1 MTKIFK
7 QLARHWAVC
16 LAVFALLFVQAYC
29 DLSLPDYTSKIV
41 DTGIQQGGI
50 ESPLP
55 QTVRKSTLDALSLL
69 MSEEDAQKL
78 QNAYQYYLQDDGVL
92 QLRTDL
98 TEDERTAL
106 EEAVTT
112 PDIVLYMAAAQA
124 ANTPAGQTG
133 MAMTGLAEMQSA
145 DSTASDT
152 DTGTET
158 VAPTADDLDT
168 VCGQFAAMSQMPG
181 FSRDAIQQQLTGA
194 IGQLDETVVE
204 NMKSQSLLLV
214 QLEYEAQGIAH
225 DVQMH
230 YLYKVGGQMLG
241 LTLLMVAVAVAV
253 GFLASRVSAAIGRD
267 LRRETFSSVIHFSNA
282 EIENFSTASLIT
294 RTTNDIQQVQFVC
307 VMLLRM
313 VAYAPILGIGGV
325 LHVVG
330 NSSGLSW
337 IIVLDVAILLLLIIF
352 LMNVAMPK
360 FKIMQTLVDRLNLV
374 SREILTGIMPVRAF
388 SREQFEE
395 QRFDK
400 ANKDLMGT
408 QLFTNR
414 AMVAMMPFMTLIMN
428 GTSLLIVWFGGKAM
442 DAGNMQ
448 VGEMIA
454 FITYTMQIVMSFLM
468 LAMVAV
474 MLPRAGVAAN
484 RIDEVIR
491 TKATINDPDEATA
504 KPLLEHKNWQGEVG
518 FHDVSFRF
526 PGADSDALEHISFT
540 AKPGETTA
548 IIGSTGCGKSTLL
561 NLIPRF
567 YDATGGS
574 VTVDGIDVRNMP
586 QAQLHDLLGYV
597 PQKGVLFS
605 GSIDSNL
612 KFGGEQITDADV
624 KKAAS
629 IAQATEFIDAKPEGY
644 QSPIA
649 QGGSNVSG
657 GQKQRLSIARAIA
670 KKPKIYLFDDSFSA
684 LDFKTD
690 VALRRALKAETGNAT
705 VIIVAQRISTVL
717 HANQILVLDE
727 GRLVG
732 KGTHAQLMASCPEY
746 QEIARSQLSQ
756 KELDLETL
764 NTEKEGE

>member
-16 LAVFALLFVQAYC
+16 LVVFALLFVQAYC
-29 DLSLPDYTSKIV
+29 DLALPDYTSKIV

-55 QTVRKSTLDALSLL
+55 QTVRKSTLDTLSLL

-92 QLRTDL
+92 QLRSDL

-124 ANTPAGQTG
+124 ANTPAGQSSMG
-133 MAMTGLAEMQSA
+133 MTGLAEMPSA
-145 DSTASDT
+145 AADT
-152 DTGTET
+152 DTET
-158 VAPTADDLDT
+158 VAPTAADLDT
-168 VCGQFAAMSQMPG
+168 VCSQFAAMSQMPG
-181 FSRDAIQQQLTGA
+181 FDRSMLQK
-194 IGQLDETVVE
+194 QLDSAMSQMDSTLLE
-204 NMKSQSLLLV
+204 NLKSQSLLLV
-214 QLEYEAQGIAH
+214 QLEYEAQGVARN
-225 DVQMH
+225 VQMQ
-230 YLYKVGGQMLG
+230 YLFRVGGQMLA
-241 LTLLMVAVAVAV
+241 LTLLMVVVAVAV

-267 LRRETFSSVIHFSNA
+267 LRRETFSSVIGFSNA

-307 VMLLRM
+307 VILLRM

-330 NSSGLSW
+330 SSSGLSW
-337 IIVLDVAILLLLIIF
+337 IVVLDVAILLLLIIF
-352 LMNVAMPK
+352 LMSVAMPK
-360 FKIMQTLVDRLNLV
+360 FKVMQQLVDRLNLV

-388 SREQFEE
+388 SREKFEE

-400 ANKDLMGT
+400 ANRELMGT

-442 DAGNMQ
+442 DAGTMQ

-474 MLPRAGVAAN
+474 MLPRAGVAAD

-491 TKATINDPDEATA
+491 TKATIHDPDEAAA
-504 KPLLEHKNWQGEVG
+504 KAAQAHTDWQGVVQFE
-518 FHDVSFRF
+518 DVSFRY

-567 YDATGGS
+567 YDVTGGK
-574 VTVDGIDVRNMP
+574 VTVDGIDVRKMP

-605 GSIDSNL
+605 GTIDSNL
-612 KFGGEQITDADV
+612 KFGGEDITDAQV
-624 KKAAS
+624 QKAAA
-629 IAQATEFIDAKPEGY
+629 IAQATDFIEAKPEGY

-670 KKPKIYLFDDSFSA
+670 KDPKVYLFDDSFSA
-684 LDFKTD
+684 LDYKTD
-690 VALRRALKAETGNAT
+690 VTLRRALKAQTDNAT

-732 KGTHAQLMASCPEY
+732 KGTHAQLMVSCPEY

-756 KELDLETL
+756 KELALDTL

>member
-16 LAVFALLFVQAYC
+16 LVVFALLFVQAYC

-55 QTVRKSTLDALSLL
+55 ATVRQSTLDALSLL
-69 MSEEDAQKL
+69 MREEDAAAF
-78 QNAYQYYLQDDGVL
+78 QNAYIADGDVL
-92 QLRTDL
+92 RLRTDL
-98 TEDERTAL
+98 TADERTAL
-106 EEAVTT
+106 EDAVTT
-112 PDIVLYMAAAQA
+112 PDIVLYLAAAQA
-124 ANTPAGQTG
+124 ASTPAGQTG
-133 MAMTGLAEMQSA
+133 MGMTGLADLQASGA
-145 DSTASDT
+145 DRNPDT
-152 DTGTET
+152 ETET
-158 VAPTADDLDT
+158 VAPTAEDLDT

-181 FSRDAIQQQLTGA
+181 FSRDAVQQQLTGA
-194 IGQLDETVVE
+194 IGQLDDTVVE
-204 NMKSQSLLLV
+204 NLKSQALLLV
-214 QLEYEAQGIAH
+214 GLEYEAQGIAH

-230 YLYKVGGQMLG
+230 YLYKVGGQMLA
-241 LTLLMVAVAVAV
+241 LTLLMVAVSIAV

-267 LRRETFSSVIHFSNA
+267 LRRETFSSVIHFSHA

-325 LHVVG
+325 LHVIG
-330 NSSGLSW
+330 SRSGLSW
-337 IIVLDVAILLLLIIF
+337 IVVLDVALLLLLILF
-352 LMNVAMPK
+352 LMNMAMPK

-442 DAGNMQ
+442 DNGTMQ

-474 MLPRAGVAAN
+474 MLPRAGVAAD

-491 TKATINDPDEATA
+491 TKATIHDPDEADA
-504 KPLLEHKNWQGEVG
+504 KAAKEHKNWQGVVE

-567 YDATGGS
+567 YDVTGGS
-574 VTVDGIDVRNMP
+574 VTVDGIDVRQMP

-605 GSIDSNL
+605 GTIDSNL
-612 KFGGEQITDADV
+612 KFGGDHITDAAV
-624 KKAAS
+624 KKAAA

-670 KKPKIYLFDDSFSA
+670 KDPKIYLFDDSFSA

-690 VALRRALKAETGNAT
+690 VALRRALKAQTDNAT
-705 VIIVAQRISTVL
+705 VLIVAQRISTVL

-756 KELDLETL
+756 KELDLEPL
-764 NTEKEGE
+764 NTEKEGV

>member
-1 MTKIFK
+1 MGKIFK
-7 QLARHWAVC
+7 QLARHWAAC
-16 LAVFALLFVQAYC
+16 LAVVALLFVQAYC
-29 DLSLPDYTSKIV
+29 DLSLPDYTSRIV

-55 QTVRKSTLDALSLL
+55 ETVRQSTLDALSLL
-69 MSEEDAQKL
+69 MGEEDADAL
-78 QNAYQYYLQDDGVL
+78 QNAYGYYLQDNGVL
-92 QLRTDL
+92 KLRSDL
-98 TEDERTAL
+98 TDAERTTL

-112 PDIVLYMAAAQA
+112 PDIVLYMAAAQN
-124 ANTPAGQTG
+124 ANAPAGDEAE
-133 MAMTGLAEMQSA
+133 AMTA
-145 DSTASDT
+145 
-152 DTGTET
+152 
-158 VAPTADDLDT
+158 APTAEDLDA
-168 VCGQFAAMSQMPG
+168 VCAQFAAMAQMPG
-181 FSRDAIQQQLTGA
+181 FSREMIQQQLA
-194 IGQLDETVVE
+194 SAMEQVDETTLSS
-204 NMKSQSLLLV
+204 MASQATLLV
-214 QLEYEAQGIAH
+214 SLEYEAQGVSH
-225 DVQMH
+225 DVQMA
-230 YLYKVGGQMLG
+230 YLFRVGGQMLA
-241 LTLLMVAVAVAV
+241 LTLLMVVVAILV
-253 GFLASRVSAAIGRD
+253 GLIASRVSASIGRE

-294 RTTNDIQQVQFVC
+294 RTTNDIQQVQFTC
-307 VMLLRM
+307 VILLRM

-325 LHVVG
+325 MHVTQG
-330 NSSGLSW
+330 NTGLAW
-337 IIVLDVAILLLLIIF
+337 IIVLDVAALLLLITV
-352 LMNVAMPK
+352 LMSIAMPR
-360 FKIMQTLVDRLNLV
+360 FKIMQTLVDKLNLV
-374 SREILTGIMPVRAF
+374 SREILTGVMPVRAF
-388 SREQFEE
+388 SRESFEE
-395 QRFDK
+395 KRFD
-400 ANKDLMGT
+400 AASRELMGT

-474 MLPRAGVAAN
+474 MLPRAGVAAD
-484 RIDEVIR
+484 RIDEVCR
-491 TKATINDPDEATA
+491 TKASIHDPDAATA
-504 KPLLEHKNWQGEVG
+504 KPALEKKDWDGVVRFE
-518 FHDVSFRF
+518 DVSFRF

-540 AKPGETTA
+540 ANPGETTA

-567 YDATGGS
+567 YDVTGGR
-574 VTVDGIDVRNMP
+574 VTIDGINVREMP
-586 QAQLHDLLGYV
+586 QEQLHSLLGYV

-605 GSIDSNL
+605 GTIESNL
-612 KFGGEQITDADV
+612 KFGGAQITDAGM

-644 QSPIA
+644 ASPIA

-670 KKPKIYLFDDSFSA
+670 KDPKIYLFDDSFSA
-684 LDFKTD
+684 LDYKTD
-690 VALRRALKAETGNAT
+690 VTLRRALKEETDNAT

-717 HANQILVLDE
+717 HANQILVLDD

-732 KGTHAQLMASCPEY
+732 KGTHAQLMATCPEY

-756 KELDLETL
+756 KELNLQDL
-764 NTEKEGE
+764 NTGKEDE